1 MEETIDEPAPIV
13 LGPSN
18 AELEERSDL
27 VAQAR
32 VANIKWAEH
41 SNEPHLATLR
51 LDRVTKGEPR
61 YRHPLLARLG
71 LDRTVLVKMRRIK
84 RDRSGRPL
92 PGEWSDGYRVGD
104 RVMTHLIWSEEGQ
117 AYLTISWN
125 AVWQTPR

>member
-1 MEETIDEPAPIV
+1 VEETADEPPPKI

-18 AELEERSDL
+18 AELEARSDL
-27 VAQAR
+27 VAQVR
-32 VANIKWAEH
+32 VADIKWAVE
-41 SNEPHLATLR
+41 SAKPHLAILK
-51 LDRVTKGEPR
+51 LYRVTKGEPH
-61 YRHPLLARLG
+61 YRHPLLAKLW

-84 RDRSGRPL
+84 RDRTGRPL

-104 RVMTHLIWSEEGQ
+104 RVMTHLVWSEEGQ